1 MGRECGR
8 LNLCGAA
15 LGHIVPE
22 QQPRRQQ
29 SVGFTLG
36 QGQRFRRAA
45 LVDAMPES
53 VVIGDMAREVAV
65 AGVFVL
71 GYWAGLIHNSRQDA

>member
-1 MGRECGR
+1 
-8 LNLCGAA
+8 
-15 LGHIVPE
+15 
-22 QQPRRQQ
+22 
-29 SVGFTLG
+29 
-36 QGQRFRRAA
+36 
-45 LVDAMPES
+45 MPES